1 MNAVFCH
8 RCSTWRELFAPCA
21 CPRPR
26 RAPTSTPSTF
36 ARVVSVAAALASDRM
51 RRTGAPMGVTES
63 EMHEARAVVASEVE
77 A

>member
-1 MNAVFCH
+1 MNAVFCTK
-8 RCSTWRELFAPCA
+8 CSTWRELFAPCA

-26 RAPTSTPSTF
+26 PAPASTPSNF
-36 ARVVSVAAALASDRM
+36 SSVVTVAAALASDRM